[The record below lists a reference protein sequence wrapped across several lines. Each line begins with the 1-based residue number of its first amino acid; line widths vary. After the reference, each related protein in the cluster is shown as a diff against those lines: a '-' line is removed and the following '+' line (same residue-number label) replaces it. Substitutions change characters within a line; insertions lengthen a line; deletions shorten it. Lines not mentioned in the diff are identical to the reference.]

1 MLCVALKLLIRLMA
15 NIMFCYKFVLSSGTY
30 VGAVFRNDLMS
41 PEHNIW
47 YILREE
53 IKQYYF

>member
-1 MLCVALKLLIRLMA
+1 MV
-15 NIMFCYKFVLSSGTY
+15 NIMFGYKFILSSGTY